1 MWLCVGLVVLWGVL
15 VNLRSGKGGR
25 SWWGVVMLREI
36 ALKESEGGVC
46 VQGEPLQLSG
56 GEFVVRVSMLRKT
69 GCKGKLV

>member
-1 MWLCVGLVVLWGVL
+1 
-15 VNLRSGKGGR
+15 
-25 SWWGVVMLREI
+25 MLREI